1 MDSKLET
8 RRVFIKRI
16 AIMSVGAASVLVFP
30 LWNDKA
36 ELTKSSMS
44 LSITAT
50 PKVKTNA

>member
-8 RRVFIKRI
+8 RRVFVKRI
-16 AIMSVGAASVLVFP
+16 AIMSAGVVSVLVIP
-30 LWNDKA
+30 LWNDKS